1 MGGIGER
8 GGEGRSCSHL
18 GKVKQYCASQVC
30 CNVQVSSIEALFSY
44 QSFPPCQEQ
53 PQHEEGQGSSQAFVC
68 THSSTEGTATQT
80 SLRALCNTQ
89 QLNWRE

>member
-30 CNVQVSSIEALFSY
+30 CNVQVSSKKLCSLIRASHHARSNPSMRRGEVVARHLGVSIVPLREL
-44 QSFPPCQEQ
+44 PPRHLLEL
-53 PQHEEGQGSSQAFVC
+53 S
-68 THSSTEGTATQT
+68 AT
-80 SLRALCNTQ
+80 CN
-89 QLNWRE
+89 N